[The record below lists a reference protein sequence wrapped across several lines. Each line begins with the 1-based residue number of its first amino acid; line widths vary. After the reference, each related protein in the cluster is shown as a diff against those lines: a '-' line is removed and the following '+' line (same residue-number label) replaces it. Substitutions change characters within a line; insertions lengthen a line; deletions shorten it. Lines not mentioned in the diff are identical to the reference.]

1 MFERVGLLDL
11 SKQSDPLEPSRMLGR
26 SILSNEELVM
36 RIISFVGALVAIAGC
51 SSAPK
56 TESGPPS
63 PAQVPAVAPPQSAAT
78 APAVAKDS
86 VTLERERY
94 VAEVRQEIAGKET
107 LPASQVFKN
116 IKMLTDV
123 PAGRLLGIMNIGYGK
138 SLGVSCTHCHTPGEW
153 DKDDK
158 TQKQTARDMSKMV
171 ATINNDLLKNIP
183 NLKGPNAIVN
193 CTTCHR
199 GQVKPALNL
208 P

>member
-1 MFERVGLLDL
+1 MRVV
-11 SKQSDPLEPSRMLGR
+11 
-26 SILSNEELVM
+26 SILGVLVVV
-36 RIISFVGALVAIAGC
+36 VGCG
-51 SSAPK
+51 SARK
-56 TESGPPS
+56 TETVSPS
-63 PAQVPAVAPPQSAAT
+63 PAQSPAAAPQAGSTAA
-78 APAVAKDS
+78 APVRDS

-107 LPASQVFKN
+107 LPSSQVFKN

-123 PAGRLLGIMNIGYGK
+123 PAARLLGIMNIGYGK

>member
-1 MFERVGLLDL
+1 MRTVAFL
-11 SKQSDPLEPSRMLGR
+11 SVV
-26 SILSNEELVM
+26 IL
-36 RIISFVGALVAIAGC
+36 AAGC
-51 SSAPK
+51 RSARK
-56 TESGPPS
+56 TEPGGPS
-63 PAQVPAVAPPQSAAT
+63 PAQVPTPAPTKLPAT
-78 APAVAKDS
+78 APAGTDS

-94 VAEVRQEIAGKET
+94 VAEVRQEIAGKEN

-116 IKMLTDV
+116 IKVFTDV
-123 PAGRLLGIMNIGYGK
+123 PASRLLGIMNIGFGK
-138 SLGVSCTHCHTPGEW
+138 SLGVSCSHCHTPGEW
-153 DKDDK
+153 EREDK
-158 TQKQTARDMSKMV
+158 TQKQTARDMFKMV

>member
-1 MFERVGLLDL
+1 MTMRNVSF
-11 SKQSDPLEPSRMLGR
+11 LGGV
-26 SILSNEELVM
+26 LVL
-36 RIISFVGALVAIAGC
+36 AAAC
-51 SSAPK
+51 SSART
-56 TESGPPS
+56 TESGRPS
-63 PAQVPAVAPPQSAAT
+63 PVQSPAAAPPQSAGT
-78 APAVAKDS
+78 ALVAAKDS

-94 VAEVRQEIAGKET
+94 VAEVRQKIAGKET

-123 PAGRLLGIMNIGYGK
+123 PAARLLGIMNIGYGK

-153 DKDDK
+153 DKEDK

-171 ATINNDLLKNIP
+171 ATINNELLKNIP
-183 NLKGPNAIVN
+183 NLKGPDAIVN

>member
-1 MFERVGLLDL
+1 MRQPWIAMV
-11 SKQSDPLEPSRMLGR
+11 
-26 SILSNEELVM
+26 LV
-36 RIISFVGALVAIAGC
+36 IAAC
-51 SSAPK
+51 SSARSS
-56 TESGPPS
+56 ESPS
-63 PAQVPAVAPPQSAAT
+63 PAPSSAPVAAT
-78 APAVAKDS
+78 GATPASQSPSASPVKDS
-86 VTLERERY
+86 LTLERERY
-94 VAEVRQEIAGKET
+94 VAEVRQQIAGKET

-123 PAGRLLGIMNIGYGK
+123 PAARLLGIMNIGYGK

-193 CTTCHR
+193 RTTCHR

>member
-1 MFERVGLLDL
+1 MRL
-11 SKQSDPLEPSRMLGR
+11 SL
-26 SILSNEELVM
+26 IVAV
-36 RIISFVGALVAIAGC
+36 FVTGAAC
-51 SSAPK
+51 SSARK
-56 TESGPPS
+56 AESPS
-63 PAQVPAVAPPQSAAT
+63 PAPASSAGAPSAQTTNPPAVPAPP
-78 APAVAKDS
+78 KDS

-94 VAEVRQEIAGKET
+94 VAEVRQQIAGKET
-107 LPASQVFKN
+107 LPAPQVFKN

-123 PAGRLLGIMNIGYGK
+123 PAGRLLAIMNIGYGK
-138 SLGVSCTHCHTPGEW
+138 SLGVSCTHCHVPGEW
-153 DKDDK
+153 DKDAK
-158 TQKQTARDMSKMV
+158 TQKQTARDMSKMA

>member
-1 MFERVGLLDL
+1 MRVV
-11 SKQSDPLEPSRMLGR
+11 
-26 SILSNEELVM
+26 SILGVLV
-36 RIISFVGALVAIAGC
+36 VAAGC
-51 SSAPK
+51 GSARK
-56 TESGPPS
+56 TETVSPS
-63 PAQVPAVAPPQSAAT
+63 PAQRPATTPAAST
-78 APAVAKDS
+78 PSAPANDS

-123 PAGRLLGIMNIGYGK
+123 PAARLLGIMNIGYGK

-171 ATINNDLLKNIP
+171 ATINNDLLKTIP

>member
-1 MFERVGLLDL
+1 M
-11 SKQSDPLEPSRMLGR
+11 
-26 SILSNEELVM
+26 M
-36 RIISFVGALVAIAGC
+36 RIVSFLGVLVLAAGC
-51 SSAPK
+51 GSGRK
-56 TESGPPS
+56 TETVSPS
-63 PAQVPAVAPPQSAAT
+63 PAQSPAAVPQSAGT
-78 APAVAKDS
+78 GAPKDS

-123 PAGRLLGIMNIGYGK
+123 PAARLLGIMNIGYGK

>member
-1 MFERVGLLDL
+1 
-11 SKQSDPLEPSRMLGR
+11 
-26 SILSNEELVM
+26 M
-36 RIISFVGALVAIAGC
+36 RIVSFIGVLVLAAGC
-51 SSAPK
+51 GSARK
-56 TESGPPS
+56 TETVSPS
-63 PAQVPAVAPPQSAAT
+63 PAPSPTTQSASVPS
-78 APAVAKDS
+78 APATDS
-86 VTLERERY
+86 ITRERERY

-123 PAGRLLGIMNIGYGK
+123 PASRLLGIMNIGYGK

>member
-1 MFERVGLLDL
+1 MRGL
-11 SKQSDPLEPSRMLGR
+11 
-26 SILSNEELVM
+26 SIAGV
-36 RIISFVGALVAIAGC
+36 FAVVAGC
-51 SSAPK
+51 SSARK
-56 TESGPPS
+56 TESVPPS
-63 PAQVPAVAPPQSAAT
+63 PAPTQLAASSPAPNSAPPAAR
-78 APAVAKDS
+78 DS

-94 VAEVRQEIAGKET
+94 VAEVRQEIAGKEN

-116 IKMLTDV
+116 IKMLNDI
-123 PAGRLLGIMNIGYGK
+123 PATRLLGIMNIGYGK
-138 SLGVSCTHCHTPGEW
+138 SLGVSCTHCHTAGEW
-153 DKDDK
+153 DREDK
-158 TQKQTARDMSKMV
+158 TQKQTARDMSRMV

>member
-1 MFERVGLLDL
+1 MRYAWRVVLT
-11 SKQSDPLEPSRMLGR
+11 
-26 SILSNEELVM
+26 V
-36 RIISFVGALVAIAGC
+36 VCAGC
-51 SSAPK
+51 TTANKPQ
-56 TESGPPS
+56 PPS
-63 PAQVPAVAPPQSAAT
+63 PSPITGAATPARASAAT
-78 APAVAKDS
+78 APTDS

-94 VAEVRQEIAGKET
+94 VAEVRQQIAGKET

-116 IKMLTDV
+116 VKMLTDL
-123 PAGRLLGIMNIGYGK
+123 PAGRLLAVMNIGYGK
-138 SLGVSCTHCHTPGEW
+138 SLGVSCTHCHIPGEW
-153 DKDDK
+153 EKEDK
-158 TQKQTARDMSKMV
+158 TQKQTARDMSRMA

>member
-1 MFERVGLLDL
+1 MRKESF
-11 SKQSDPLEPSRMLGR
+11 LGV
-26 SILSNEELVM
+26 LVL
-36 RIISFVGALVAIAGC
+36 AAGC
-51 SSAPK
+51 SSARK
-56 TESGPPS
+56 TEPGQPS
-63 PAQVPAVAPPQSAAT
+63 PAQSPAVARAQPPAT
-78 APAVAKDS
+78 APAAAKDS

-94 VAEVRQEIAGKET
+94 VAEVRQEIAGKEN
-107 LPASQVFKN
+107 LPAPQVFKN
-116 IKMLTDV
+116 IKLLTELS
-123 PAGRLLGIMNIGYGK
+123 AGRLLAVMNIGYGK
-138 SLGVSCTHCHTPGEW
+138 SLGVSCTHCHTAGEW
-153 DKDDK
+153 DREDK

>member
-1 MFERVGLLDL
+1 MRVV
-11 SKQSDPLEPSRMLGR
+11 
-26 SILSNEELVM
+26 SILGVL
-36 RIISFVGALVAIAGC
+36 AVAAGC
-51 SSAPK
+51 SSARK
-56 TESGPPS
+56 TESVSPS
-63 PAQVPAVAPPQSAAT
+63 PVPSPTAVPPAAGT
-78 APAVAKDS
+78 APATDS

-94 VAEVRQEIAGKET
+94 VAEVRQQITGKET

-116 IKMLTDV
+116 IKMLTDM
-123 PAGRLLGIMNIGYGK
+123 PAARLLGIMNIGYGK

-153 DKDDK
+153 DREDK